1 MYRGQS
7 ILIPLGVGGLVS
19 DLPQSRMSPTN
30 LIQADNITLTNG
42 YCEKHQGS
50 RPWNR
55 TNPISG
61 STAISGGIRTFTE
74 YFPDSLNQRV
84 VVLSK
89 DGSVYKFSNQFT
101 RTQITAATGAPSPL
115 NVQRYAHLATGG
127 QELGGNPKKLF
138 IFSGGSQVQVITGD
152 GTTYRPITKPAL
164 DWASNYPQ
172 FGLVFRGRLWCYGN
186 QNAPD
191 FLYASQDGD
200 HENFVQPAFLTAT
213 DPQFF
218 DVSPGEG
225 SGISGLFVFKN
236 RLFIC
241 KSPSGLYQLND
252 DDPNPMN
259 WYVTRVNADFGLSG
273 SHGIAQVFDDV
284 FILNTQGTVTSVGAA
299 FQFGDIESADVFN
312 KLEVERYFRQNLSG
326 LGLPDTYGLYY
337 QDKKQVY
344 FTFMS
349 KSGIKQDRIAVMDI
363 LGERP
368 QITVTTKDQPN
379 CLGLIQD
386 QSGIGRPVYG
396 ADDGNLYEMDVA
408 NRWVQSTDSV
418 VSGLTAYNFTAQTP
432 HTDFSFVDQTVGMK
446 TKRFDFL
453 ELSFQPTGDWDVLV
467 DVYLDSQF
475 SETVNFNL
483 KRDRP
488 LNPAPWTIGD
498 DLNFG
503 LYSLPLPTVYETQ
516 FKGGSVDIDT
526 IGSGGIGQQLILTN
540 RTSGGMILEDNVI
553 PGPGYSSII
562 TGTGAALSIPYG
574 YYALMEY
581 SSALG
586 GVWTIVGVYERPY
599 TGFVLNL
606 DYLDGDY
613 PKSVRKPL
621 HGQGRTISFKLR
633 SEGLSQNIKL
643 QSLMVYFR
651 VADER
656 QIKDPRT

>member
-1 MYRGQS
+1 MYKGQS
-7 ILIPLGVGGLVS
+7 ILIPLGLGGLVS
-19 DLPQSRMSPTN
+19 DLPQSRMHPSN

-42 YCEKHQGS
+42 YCEKHPGS

-61 STAISGGIRTFTE
+61 STTISGGIRTFTE

-84 VVLSK
+84 IALSK
-89 DGSVYKFSNQFT
+89 SGLLYKFSNQFT
-101 RTQITAATGAPSPL
+101 RVQLTADSGAPSPL
-115 NVQRYAHLATGG
+115 VVQQYAHIAIGG
-127 QELGGNPKKLF
+127 QELGGNPKKAF
-138 IFSGGSQVQVITGD
+138 VFSGGSQVQVITGD
-152 GTTYRPITKPAL
+152 GATYRPIANPAL

-172 FGLVFRGRLWCYGN
+172 FGLVFRGRLWCFGN

-191 FLYASQDGD
+191 FLYASEEAN
-200 HENFVQPAFLTAT
+200 HENFVQPISLTAT

-241 KSPSGLYQLND
+241 KSPAGLYQLND

-326 LGLPDTYGLYY
+326 FGLPETYGLYY
-337 QDKKQVY
+337 QDKKQVF
-344 FTFMS
+344 FTFRS
-349 KSGIKQDRIAVMDI
+349 KSGLKQDRIIVMDI
-363 LGERP
+363 MGDRP
-368 QITVTTKDQPN
+368 QITVTNKDQPN

-386 QSGIGRPVYG
+386 QAGIGRPVYG
-396 ADDGNLYEMDVA
+396 ADDGNLYEMDIA

-418 VSGLTAYNFTAQTP
+418 VSGLSSYNFVAQTP
-432 HTDFSFVDQTVGMK
+432 HLDFSYADPSVGTK

-453 ELSFQPTGDWDVLV
+453 EVSFQPTGDWNLLV
-467 DVYLDSQF
+467 DVYLDSEF
-475 SETVNFNL
+475 SETISFNL

-488 LNPAPWTIGD
+488 LNPAPWGITD
-498 DLNFG
+498 DYDFG
-503 LYSLPLPTVYETQ
+503 GYDMPLPATYETA
-516 FKGGSVDIDT
+516 FKAGSVSLQSI
-526 IGSGGIGQQLILTN
+526 GIGGAGQQIIVTN
-540 RTSGGMILEDNVI
+540 RTTGGLTLVNNYVAGLA
-553 PGPGYSSII
+553 PII
-562 TGTGAALSIPYG
+562 TGTGADLSIPAQN
-574 YYALMEY
+574 YALLEY
-581 SSALG
+581 SSGL
-586 GVWTIVGVYERPY
+586 GVWTVVGVYEY
-599 TGFVLNL
+599 GVFGFQLDV

-621 HGQGRTISFKLR
+621 HGQARTISLKLR

-656 QIKDPRT
+656 QMKDPRT